1 MIRKKNFYVLKEI
14 FFVGFLLLCG
24 FIFTSY
30 SQKRPFPQE
39 IKYPYGYIATL
50 IPSNYVNSEYN
61 RWKRALI
68 EECSNGG
75 CRVKGDPAGE
85 TRVEAIGF
93 AMLSSAYFGDKEL
106 FDCLLSFYKRMCIGS
121 AGGMMAWKAGC
132 NGAMDQGSATD
143 GDIDVAF
150 SLIVASW
157 QWPEGNYLNE
167 AKNVINNLKKLR
179 VNCGNVLALAG
190 GYANGVWG
198 GCNETDIS
206 YYNPAAF
213 RLFAE
218 VSGDNDWA
226 RLADDTYTIL
236 NNSANSTTG
245 LVPDWQT
252 VNGQPVKETNYKYD
266 ACRTPWR
273 IGMDYLWNG
282 NKKAEAWLK
291 KISNWVYNSVGIKN
305 IKEGFTLSGSSI
317 GEEHPMCFTG
327 GFAIAAMANS
337 QEMVNE
343 FAKDLLTIRD
353 TYWFTFSLTPL
364 YLLLLTGN
372 QWNPDITEK
381 RTQVVERYKKQSID
395 NCISI
400 SYIQSKGIV
409 IEGAEEGDLVK
420 VTTLHGRDVY
430 RGEVTKSKKF
440 FITQD
445 KIVKGCYIVNVTD
458 KKSMIIFSN

>member
-1 MIRKKNFYVLKEI
+1 
-14 FFVGFLLLCG
+14 
-24 FIFTSY
+24 
-30 SQKRPFPQE
+30 
-39 IKYPYGYIATL
+39 
-50 IPSNYVNSEYN
+50 
-61 RWKRALI
+61 ALI

-75 CRVKGDPAGE
+75 CRVKGDPTSE

-93 AMLSSAYFGDKEL
+93 GMLSSAYFGDKEL
-106 FDCLLSFYKRMCIGS
+106 FDCLLAFYKRMCVSS
-121 AGGMMAWKAGC
+121 AGGMMAWKANC
-132 NGAMDQGSATD
+132 NGTMDPGSATD

-167 AKNVINNLKKLR
+167 AKNVINNLKKVR
-179 VNCGNVLALAG
+179 VTCGNLLALAG

-218 VSGDNDWA
+218 VTGDKDWA
-226 RLADDTYTIL
+226 KLADDTYTIL

-252 VNGQPVKETNYKYD
+252 VNGQPIKETNYKYD

-291 KISNWVYNSVGIKN
+291 KISDWVYKWASENGGLKS
-305 IKEGFTLSGSSI
+305 IKEGFTLSGTPLGSN
-317 GEEHPMCFTG
+317 HPMCFVG

-337 QEMVNE
+337 QQMVNE
-343 FAKDLLTIRD
+343 FGKDLLTIRD

-372 QWNPDITEK
+372 QWNPNITEK
-381 RTQVVERYKKQSID
+381 RTQVVENNKIHSKESH
-395 NCISI
+395 ISI
-400 SYIQSKGIV
+400 KLIKSNGII
-409 IEGAEEGDLVK
+409 IEGIEAEDEIM
-420 VTTLHGRDVY
+420 VTTLQGRKIYEERAVEE
-430 RGEVTKSKKF
+430 R
-440 FITQD
+440 
-445 KIVKGCYIVNVTD
+445 KIVVPQSKIAKGCYLVNITN
-458 KKSMIIFSN
+458 KKNIIFFSD